1 LFKVDASVESPEDS
15 GQNSGCSMKLLAF
28 SDVVKWEGYEELVD
42 RIRPDVVALAGDL
55 TSDGFA
61 AFWSKMEVEAL
72 KKIPECK
79 QLLTKYAMHKA
90 DKSSHFRIGV
100 VVHRIGGAEYTSTRA
115 DAYPNFWFE
124 LDSLVRKYWTQE
136 VLTKFRKRTHV
147 NRFYDFLRYAGKR
160 SKVVAVK
167 GDHDADFK
175 GDYIPEK
182 IDRIEG
188 CREISGRVQ
197 QVKGFRF
204 LGLGYDQTHYLRT
217 LRPMIDQC
225 KREADV
231 VLTHCEQDKVHLLS
245 LLEPRLIVRGHFG
258 SGRYL
263 VNGVPSVFTMGA
275 HYTVVEL
282 GEGIPRIKQYV
293 VSSNDKTKELGNGS
307 CRPWFTP
314 KGSEFER
321 YKWLKPYPRQQG

>member
-1 LFKVDASVESPEDS
+1 
-15 GQNSGCSMKLLAF
+15 MKLLAF

-42 RIRPDVVALAGDL
+42 RIRPNVVALAGDL

-79 QLLTKYAMHKA
+79 QLLTKYGMHKT
-90 DKSSHFRIGV
+90 DKSSHFRIGAV
-100 VVHRIGGAEYTSTRA
+100 YRIGGAEYTSTRA
-115 DAYPNFWFE
+115 DVYPSFWFE
-124 LDSLVRKYWTQE
+124 LDSLVRKYRTGKI
-136 VLTKFRKRTHV
+136 LTRLRRTAHV
-147 NRFYDFLRYAGKR
+147 DRFYDFLRYAGRR
-160 SKVVAVK
+160 SKVIVVM

-175 GDYIPEK
+175 GDYDPEE
-182 IDRIEG
+182 IDRIDG
-188 CREISGRVQ
+188 CKEISGKVAQ
-197 QVKGFRF
+197 IKGFRF
-204 LGLGYDQTHYLRT
+204 IGLGYDQTHYLRT

-225 KREADV
+225 KREVDV

-263 VNGVPSVFTMGA
+263 VNGVPSAFTMGA
-275 HYTVVEL
+275 RYTVVEL
-282 GEGIPRIKQYV
+282 GEGILRIMQYV
-293 VSSNDKTKELGNGS
+293 VGRNGETKELENGS

-321 YKWLKPYPRQQG
+321 YKWLKPYPRPQG